1 MFPHIRGERGRAAA
15 ENRAREYTRAGGR
28 DMAATLRESAM
39 NYNERAL

>member
-15 ENRAREYTRAGGR
+15 GYARAGGR
-28 DMAATLRESAM
+28 NMAATLRESAM